1 MSPALFVTA
10 VPDAIEMLPLFPLF
24 AIPVPTLMAPLSPT
38 LAVPV
43 DSTKYPLTPDAPAL
57 AVSNNKFPD
66 VVIEL

>member
-1 MSPALFVTA
+1 L
-10 VPDAIEMLPLFPLF
+10 I
-24 AIPVPTLMAPLSPT
+24 APLVPT